1 MVRNALLAAIKIYMD
16 KVLRLRTSDVKD
28 LDSQLRLAKED
39 AMKQL
44 IYHKPNA
51 GLIIRH
57 LNDLRD
63 ALSKSG
69 KCFIELK
76 FRTARKFISGWSP
89 LYFITE
95 VPMSWDMVL
104 DVPYIEGSAI
114 KGVIRDYFME
124 VVKELT
130 GSDVEAKKTTDCVFG
145 NNEMAGKVIFFNAYP
160 VSSDEILTYDIIT
173 PHKPKA
179 ETDDVA
185 QETPNA
191 YLRAPHYP
199 KVETEYNVTPVP
211 VKFLA
216 IKEGVEFVTFLAF
229 DKEELSKS
237 CGDNALNNLLKALL
251 LSMKM
256 GWGRRTSRG
265 YGELEIVSREVV
277 LKCPGSSS

>member
-1 MVRNALLAAIKIYMD
+1 MAQNALLAAIKIYMN
-16 KVLRLRTSDVKD
+16 KVLCLGTSDVKD
-28 LDSQLRLAKED
+28 LDSQLRSAKED

-44 IYHKPNA
+44 IDHRPNA

-57 LNDLRD
+57 LDDLRD

-114 KGVIRDYFME
+114 KGVLRDYFME

-130 GSDVEAKKTTDCVFG
+130 NSDDEAKKTTDCVFG
-145 NNEMAGKVIFFNAYP
+145 NNETVGKVIFFNAYP

-173 PHKPKA
+173 PHYPKA
-179 ETDDVA
+179 
-185 QETPNA
+185 
-191 YLRAPHYP
+191 
-199 KVETEYNVTPVP
+199 ETEYNVTPVP

-229 DKEELSKS
+229 DKEELSES

-251 LSMKM
+251 LSMRM

-265 YGELEIVSREVV
+265 YGEIVSQEVV
-277 LKCPGSSS
+277 LRCPGSSS